1 MHTEKSHDNNDLTL
15 VVILMQ
21 TLMKH
26 VSEKEVVKQ
35 AFGKLNTTFP
45 KLVL

>member
-1 MHTEKSHDNNDLTL
+1 
-15 VVILMQ
+15 
-21 TLMKH
+21 MKH